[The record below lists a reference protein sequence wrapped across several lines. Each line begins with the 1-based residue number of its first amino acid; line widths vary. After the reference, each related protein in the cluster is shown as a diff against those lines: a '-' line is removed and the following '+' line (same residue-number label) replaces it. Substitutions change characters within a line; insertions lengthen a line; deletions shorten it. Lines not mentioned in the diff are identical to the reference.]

1 MFEKKTNHS
10 KSSVLKFRETTILVC
25 LLVTINV
32 VYGQSNQ
39 SELSPEKIVIANAA
53 TLDSLRV
60 NLTGNELEEL
70 LIGRWNFVGPEVC
83 SLPIISVL
91 DVEIEKTEDDVW
103 FKREVEFKH
112 DIVFS
117 EDGQTASLSY
127 EVDEEQKEQTVTL
140 GDEFVNELGSFRI
153 VATEYFDSYVIG
165 ESFLSKEYMMVYLTD
180 EQLITGYLNRLIVGE
195 AREKASIL
203 RLSLRDE
210 SGPRGVD
217 VLNAILNVYIQNN
230 IEKRS
235 SKVFRKKSY
244 RNCKIEFQAKFN

>member
-1 MFEKKTNHS
+1 M
-10 KSSVLKFRETTILVC
+10 
-25 LLVTINV
+25 TINV

-117 EDGQTASLSY
+117 EDGRYYFVIDSVASLLRPSARTSGKWNY
-127 EVDEEQKEQTVTL
+127 DEGSFTVKLIYHEPWYANEMIKQLNLPPTNEEEFMIYQLDEENLLVMSPYQMNNYENW
-140 GDEFVNELGSFRI
+140 F
-153 VATEYFDSYVIG
+153 
-165 ESFLSKEYMMVYLTD
+165 YLVR
-180 EQLITGYLNRLIVGE
+180 Y
-195 AREKASIL
+195 
-203 RLSLRDE
+203 
-210 SGPRGVD
+210 
-217 VLNAILNVYIQNN
+217 
-230 IEKRS
+230 
-235 SKVFRKKSY
+235 RKDTTPHFG
-244 RNCKIEFQAKFN
+244 R